1 MLLAHGVEM
10 THTAGKGK
18 RIGVGVAVVAALT
31 ALGFAL
37 LISPP
42 GLEARALGAGCG
54 PHAAHTPSEAS
65 SKQLRNALGCLIN
78 RQRAQRDR
86 KRVRAN
92 ADLTR
97 IARRHTKVMIKDE
110 CFKHQCAGERSLRK
124 RIESSG
130 YLKGGGRY
138 GYGEILGCSDTPAA
152 MIEEWMN
159 TPFSRKNIV
168 DGRFRQ
174 VGVGGK
180 QGSPFPPGGEECR
193 PGSGHMT
200 YAVIFGWRKPKN

>member
-1 MLLAHGVEM
+1 MFVTHGVEM

-18 RIGVGVAVVAALT
+18 RIGVGAAVVAALAT
-31 ALGFAL
+31 LGFAL

-42 GLEARALGAGCG
+42 GLDARALGPGCG
-54 PHAAHTPSEAS
+54 PHAAHTPTEAS
-65 SKQLRNALGCLIN
+65 SKQLRKALGCLIN

-86 KRVRAN
+86 KLVRAN
-92 ADLTR
+92 ADLSR
-97 IARRHTKVMIKDE
+97 IARRHTKAMIKDE
-110 CFKHQCAGERSLRK
+110 CFKHQCPGERSLRK

-138 GYGEILGCSDTPAA
+138 GYGEILGCSDTPSA

-159 TPFSRKNIV
+159 TPFSKKNIV

-180 QGSPFPPGGEECR
+180 QGSPFPPGGEQCR